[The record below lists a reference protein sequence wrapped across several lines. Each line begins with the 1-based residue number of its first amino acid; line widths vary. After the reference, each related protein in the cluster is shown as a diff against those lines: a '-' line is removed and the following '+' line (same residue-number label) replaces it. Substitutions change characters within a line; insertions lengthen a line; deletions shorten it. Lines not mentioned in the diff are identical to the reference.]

1 MYLWKHI
8 VVVSF
13 PLAPQKVYKIPKID
27 QWMKNVK
34 KKNLKFI
41 HITWNGKLNR
51 FISPRCRDAQFNNIS
66 FGSSEVVQL
75 GDSKHLDGA
84 LPGLYLWPQC
94 GWEEKLSNSCP
105 LKTAQNKVEL
115 SKMVRALSMAY

>member
-34 KKNLKFI
+34 KKILNLY
-41 HITWNGKLNR
+41 TLLETE
-51 FISPRCRDAQFNNIS
+51 S
-66 FGSSEVVQL
+66 
-75 GDSKHLDGA
+75 
-84 LPGLYLWPQC
+84 
-94 GWEEKLSNSCP
+94 
-105 LKTAQNKVEL
+105 
-115 SKMVRALSMAY
+115 